1 VFNFSFSELIMVG
14 IIFFIVA
21 AAPRVGGL
29 GAWLA
34 GKRQGEKG

>member
-1 VFNFSFSELIMVG
+1 MFNFSVSELIMVG

-21 AAPRVGGL
+21 GAPRVGNL

-34 GKRQGEKG
+34 GKRQEEKG